1 MDKRRTQ
8 PAQAGQ
14 RATAGQALTGGDVGT
29 LALLM
34 AGGLALAYVI
44 VYKTQGNPYRRN
56 VF

>member
-1 MDKRRTQ
+1 MDRRRTQ

-14 RATAGQALTGGDVGT
+14 RATAGQALTGSDVGT
-29 LALLM
+29 LVLLM
-34 AGGLALAYVI
+34 AGALGLAYVI